1 MKKFWSRKYK
11 EIRMKKILV
20 GVLSVVSLS
29 AFAQEY
35 GTMGGMNNQN
45 MNSQVAQ
52 VIRVEPRYVT
62 VQQRQCQQYEVQGQD
77 NSAAGTIIGGL
88 AGGII
93 GNQVGSGRGR
103 EAATAIGAVTGA
115 IVGNNLS
122 ARDSQPQVRESC
134 RVVPT
139 TVQQGRVVTFNYQG
153 HVFSQAFPN

>member
-1 MKKFWSRKYK
+1 MKKFWSNQYK
-11 EIRMKKILV
+11 EIRMKNILV

-29 AFAQEY
+29 AFAQDY
-35 GTMGGMNNQN
+35 GMNNQN